1 VLPKEVLKHAMV
13 SRFTCIW
20 YLLSPWIFKAASA
33 AMWNGIIVGIIVAI
47 CAYMFPAEKSWQKW
61 LGVLMEFGQ

>member
-1 VLPKEVLKHAMV
+1 MQWLVGLLG
-13 SRFTCIW
+13 IW

-47 CAYMFPAEKSWQKW
+47 CAYMFQLRNHGKNGLAY
-61 LGVLMEFGQ
+61 